1 MAKTV
6 MCAKLKKEL
15 EGLEKAPW
23 PGEIGA
29 RILAE
34 VSKEA
39 WGLWLENAKM
49 IINEYRLN
57 LATPE
62 AQKIITE
69 QMTSFLFDE
78 SAEALPT
85 EYVPTKESS

>member
-6 MCAKLKKEL
+6 MCAKLGKEL

-23 PGEIGA
+23 PGDIGE

-62 AQKIITE
+62 AQKIIIE
-69 QMTSFLFDE
+69 QMSSFLFDD
-78 SAEALPT
+78 SATALPI
-85 EYVPTKESS
+85 EYVPTEEGS

>member
-6 MCAKLKKEL
+6 MCRKLKKEL

-23 PGEIGA
+23 PGEIGE

-34 VSKEA
+34 ISKEA
-39 WGLWLENAKM
+39 WDLWLESAKM

-69 QMTSFLFDE
+69 QMQAFLFDE
-78 SAEALPT
+78 SAETLPT
-85 EYVPTKESS
+85 DFVPKED